1 MDQRKGLG
9 SVTLM
14 DTRQGDNAMI
24 NKIIVLILLLLGAVI
39 AFGSSKIAPIILKR
53 DTDEKDIVIIKSIG
67 FVLVIIAAIIT
78 FATK

>member
-1 MDQRKGLG
+1 
-9 SVTLM
+9 
-14 DTRQGDNAMI
+14 MI
-24 NKIIVLILLLLGAVI
+24 NKIIVLILLLLGAII

>member
-24 NKIIVLILLLLGAVI
+24 NKIIVLILLLLGAII

>member
-1 MDQRKGLG
+1 
-9 SVTLM
+9 M

-24 NKIIVLILLLLGAVI
+24 NKIIVLILLLLGAII

>member
-1 MDQRKGLG
+1 MDRRKGLG

-24 NKIIVLILLLLGAVI
+24 NKIIVLILLLLGAII